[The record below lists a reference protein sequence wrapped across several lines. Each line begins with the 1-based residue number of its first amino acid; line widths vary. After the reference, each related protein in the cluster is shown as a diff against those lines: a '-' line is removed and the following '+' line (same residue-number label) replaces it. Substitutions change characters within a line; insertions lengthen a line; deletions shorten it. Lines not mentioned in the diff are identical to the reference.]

1 MVNYNKLTELHN
13 ERLRFRATVEE
24 VEYGKTHVRISN
36 ISLVSTGEEVCTYMR
51 LRYCK
56 NFKELELETDEVIEF
71 DARVVMR
78 MNYGRPMKS
87 IRYKLDKPTKCAKV

>member
-1 MVNYNKLTELHN
+1 MVDYTKLEKLYK

-24 VEYGKTHVRISN
+24 VEFGKSHVRISN

-56 NFKELELETDEVIEF
+56 NFKELELEEGDVIEF

-87 IRYKLDKPTKCAKV
+87 IRYKLDKPTKCVKL